1 MNLCVVCLCLV
12 PFSGLNQVVALYQGV
27 KDLDCIQN
35 AFRTIQGFLKI
46 LELSAKNSSFGHH
59 LQKTLR
65 KTERQIWSRCLD
77 LYYNICTTQRWPVSS
92 GGRAWVAGVSLVNPH
107 IVIISQGHRFD
118 SCTGQLLSENL

>member
-59 LQKTLR
+59 LQITLR
-65 KTERQIWSRCLD
+65 KTERQIWSSVYISIITCALD
-77 LYYNICTTQRWPVSS
+77 QE
-92 GGRAWVAGVSLVNPH
+92 
-107 IVIISQGHRFD
+107 
-118 SCTGQLLSENL
+118 GQLAQVVEHG